1 MENTFII
8 DIDGTICNAP
18 QLEDG
23 SYDYPNA
30 IPVDSVIDRVNQMYN
45 EGHTII
51 LSTARGMR
59 TYDGSIKKIKENIL
73 PVLEEWLA
81 NHGVLYHKL
90 EIGKSWGPNPI
101 YVDNRNLCIHNFVT
115 ANPEFFEKI
124 VNVENRIPS
133 IV

>member
-8 DIDGTICNAP
+8 DIDGTLCNAY

-23 SYDYPNA
+23 SFDYQNA
-30 IPVDSVIDRVNQMYN
+30 EPVWPVIDRVNQMYN

-59 TYDGSIKKIKENIL
+59 TYEGNIKKIKEKVL
-73 PVLEEWLA
+73 PILEEWLKSY
-81 NHGVLYHKL
+81 GVLYHKI

-101 YVDNRNLCIHNFVT
+101 YVDNRNLGIHSFVT
-115 ANPEFFEKI
+115 ANPEFFENI
-124 VNVENRIPS
+124 INIENRI
-133 IV
+133 